1 MTRFLSTAIL
11 VGGAI
16 ALLATVPGPAHA
28 QCVGADTS
36 VQANISG
43 NPNTQRSNDVAFE
56 TSGSCRGN
64 AISTSG
70 VQVNVG
76 GNGPV
81 RQERRVRQRF
91 EGNNEGSS
99 NGPTVTV
106 NTNVGVDVYNAAD
119 NLNRS
124 NGEFRNR

>member
-1 MTRFLSTAIL
+1 MNPFLRTAAIA
-11 VGGAI
+11 GGAI
-16 ALLATVPGPAHA
+16 ALLAGISTATRA

-43 NPNTQRSNDVAFE
+43 NPNTDRSNDVVFE
-56 TSGSCRGN
+56 TNGSCRGN
-64 AISTSG
+64 ATSTSG

-81 RQERRVRQRF
+81 RQERRVRQTF
-91 EGNNEGSS
+91 NGSEGGS
-99 NGPTVTV
+99 GGAVTV

-119 NLNRS
+119 DLDRS
-124 NGEFRNR
+124 TGRLRRR

>member
-11 VGGAI
+11 AGGAI
-16 ALLATVPGPAHA
+16 ALLAAVPGPARA

-43 NPNTQRSNDVAFE
+43 NLNTQRSNDVAFE
-56 TSGSCRGN
+56 TNGSCRGN

-76 GNGPV
+76 GRGPV

-91 EGNNEGSS
+91 ESNNDGGPQ
-99 NGPTVTV
+99 GPTVTV
-106 NTNVGVDVYNAAD
+106 NTNVGVDVYNSAD
-119 NLNRS
+119 NLDRS
-124 NGEFRNR
+124 SGKFRDR